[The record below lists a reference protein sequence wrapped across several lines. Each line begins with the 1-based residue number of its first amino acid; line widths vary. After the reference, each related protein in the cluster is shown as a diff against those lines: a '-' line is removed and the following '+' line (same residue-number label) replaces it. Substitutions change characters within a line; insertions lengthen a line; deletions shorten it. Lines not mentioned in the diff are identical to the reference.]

1 MIRHPR
7 SIPMELREWARDV
20 RRMRQEIDIRRFDL
34 RTHGPAEIVDP
45 LRAALDRAAAD
56 LSRIRDDLLDAAA
69 VAFTANR
76 EETHHAS

>member
-20 RRMRQEIDIRRFDL
+20 RRLRQEIDVRRFDL
-34 RTHGPAEIVDP
+34 RTHGPAEVVDP

-56 LSRIRDDLLDAAA
+56 LSRIRDDLLAAA
-69 VAFTANR
+69 TELEAAER
-76 EETHHAS
+76 EEVPHAA

>member
-69 VAFTANR
+69 VANTANR

>member
-20 RRMRQEIDIRRFDL
+20 RRLRQEIDVRRFDL

-45 LRAALDRAAAD
+45 LRAALDRASAD
-56 LSRIRDDLLDAAA
+56 LSRIRGDLLAAA
-69 VAFTANR
+69 TELEATER
-76 EETHHAS
+76 EEVPHAA

>member
-20 RRMRQEIDIRRFDL
+20 RRLRQEIDVRRFDL

-69 VAFTANR
+69 IANIANR
-76 EETHHAS
+76 EEDRHAA

>member
-7 SIPMELREWARDV
+7 SIPMELREWAQSVDQLRL
-20 RRMRQEIDIRRFDL
+20 EIEIRRFDL
-34 RTHGPAEIVDP
+34 GTHGPAEIVDP
-45 LRAALDRAAAD
+45 LRTALDRAAAD

-69 VAFTANR
+69 VAFIANR

>member
-20 RRMRQEIDIRRFDL
+20 RRLRQEIDVRRFDL

-56 LSRIRDDLLDAAA
+56 LSRIRDDLLDAAT
-69 VAFTANR
+69 VANIANR
-76 EETHHAS
+76 EEARHAA

>member
-20 RRMRQEIDIRRFDL
+20 DQLRLEIEIRRFDL

-45 LRAALDRAAAD
+45 LRAALDRAAAG
-56 LSRIRDDLLDAAA
+56 LSHIRDDLLDAAT
-69 VAFTANR
+69 VVSIANR
-76 EETHHAS
+76 EEAHHAS

>member
-20 RRMRQEIDIRRFDL
+20 RRLRQEIDVRRFDL

-56 LSRIRDDLLDAAA
+56 LSRIRDDLLDAAT
-69 VAFTANR
+69 VANTASR
-76 EETHHAS
+76 EEDRHAA

>member
-20 RRMRQEIDIRRFDL
+20 DQLRLEIEIRRSDL
-34 RTHGPAEIVDP
+34 RTHGPAEVVDP
-45 LRAALDRAAAD
+45 LRTALDRAAAD
-56 LSRIRDDLLDAAA
+56 LSRIRDDLLDAA

>member
-20 RRMRQEIDIRRFDL
+20 RRLRQEIEIRRSDL
-34 RTHGPAEIVDP
+34 RTHGPAEIVDL

-56 LSRIRDDLLDAAA
+56 LSRIRDDLLDAAT
-69 VAFTANR
+69 VANIVNR
-76 EETHHAS
+76 EEDRHAA

>member
-1 MIRHPR
+1 MIRHPATI
-7 SIPMELREWARDV
+7 SMELRDWARSVDQL
-20 RRMRQEIDIRRFDL
+20 RLEIEIRRFDL

-69 VAFTANR
+69 IANIANR
-76 EETHHAS
+76 EEDRHAA